1 VKAALS
7 PLRGLFTLLDL
18 PCTAYAVGCILTP
31 LRGCYFM
38 SELGFAVLLVVP
50 VEELMGDLPLAVA
63 LQQSEDV
70 RGSRVG
76 AGQLA

>member
-7 PLRGLFTLLDL
+7 PLRGLFTLGFGT
-18 PCTAYAVGCILTP
+18 TAYAVGCILMP
-31 LRGCYFM
+31 LRGCYFL

-63 LQQSEDV
+63 LQQSEYV
-70 RGSRVG
+70 GGSRVG